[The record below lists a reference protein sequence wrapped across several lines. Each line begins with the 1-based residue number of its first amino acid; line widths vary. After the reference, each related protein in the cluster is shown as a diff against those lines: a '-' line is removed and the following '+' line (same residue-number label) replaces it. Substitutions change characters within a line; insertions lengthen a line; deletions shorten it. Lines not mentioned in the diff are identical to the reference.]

1 MAASPRA
8 CPLHSRHQS
17 LSILGLM
24 QQSNHSRSASLLG
37 FGAGMVKEEQE
48 ERGEGRGRMVEGLK
62 YAVEEKEL
70 AVADS
75 SSPPVVRRAR
85 IETVDKMI
93 CAM

>member
-1 MAASPRA
+1 
-8 CPLHSRHQS
+8 
-17 LSILGLM
+17 
-24 QQSNHSRSASLLG
+24 
-37 FGAGMVKEEQE
+37 MVKEEQE